1 MTSDMLYS
9 LLTLCFSLSGM
20 TSDML
25 YSVLCL
31 QIQVSV
37 LIMKI
42 INNAIRYI
50 CCIKTGTITRIIYMN
65 KQRMN
70 KY

>member
-1 MTSDMLYS
+1 
-9 LLTLCFSLSGM
+9 M